1 MRWQHNRRRRRR
13 RQHSL
18 QWSSEPDGRVWNATT
33 SASFMVV
40 FGRRR
45 RRAAMCCR
53 GVARADQLMPVTC
66 TRERSL
72 LERE

>member
-18 QWSSEPDGRVWNATT
+18 QCSSEPDGRVWNATT

-45 RRAAMCCR
+45 RRAAMCR
-53 GVARADQLMPVTC
+53 GVARADQLLPVTC
-66 TRERSL
+66 TRERL
-72 LERE
+72 RERE